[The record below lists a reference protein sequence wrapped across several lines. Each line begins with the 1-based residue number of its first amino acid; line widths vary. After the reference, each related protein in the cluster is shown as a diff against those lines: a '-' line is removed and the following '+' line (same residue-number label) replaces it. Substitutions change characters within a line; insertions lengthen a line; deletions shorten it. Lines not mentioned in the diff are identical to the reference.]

1 MFSSKNSI
9 SPQAGYTDLVLGVH
23 YVCRRPLVGDSNV
36 EQGKGL
42 DHSCHPLD
50 GQHRGRPAALGE
62 EVGVSGIGKGQEAD
76 GAGMWGSGIGSVVLT
91 MVLDSSAQLYFLLGE
106 KLHAVVAAPAFPQ
119 NEA

>member
-42 DHSCHPLD
+42 DHSVTLWMASTEEGLLHLGRRWEFLELGRD
-50 GQHRGRPAALGE
+50 RKQMGRGCG
-62 EVGVSGIGKGQEAD
+62 
-76 GAGMWGSGIGSVVLT
+76 GAGL
-91 MVLDSSAQLYFLLGE
+91 
-106 KLHAVVAAPAFPQ
+106 APWC
-119 NEA
+119 